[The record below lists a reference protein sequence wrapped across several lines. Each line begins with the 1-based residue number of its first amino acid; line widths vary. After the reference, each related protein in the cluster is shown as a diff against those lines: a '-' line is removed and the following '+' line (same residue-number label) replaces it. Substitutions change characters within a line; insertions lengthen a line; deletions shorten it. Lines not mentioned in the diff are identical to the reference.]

1 MIGPLYA
8 ENFEIADLI
17 MKSIQNGLPE
27 NETYQINVPSCN
39 ANALKLIGGLEFV
52 CKHSRM
58 YTKGMPEKPDMK
70 KIYAPV
76 SLQLG

>member
-1 MIGPLYA
+1 M
-8 ENFEIADLI
+8 
-17 MKSIQNGLPE
+17 QNSLPE

-39 ANALKLIGGLEFV
+39 TDALKLIEGLEFV

-58 YTKGMPEKPDMK
+58 YTKGMPEKSDMK
-70 KIYAPV
+70 KIYAPA